1 MRTLQKGRLY
11 RLRIDMPSCACSTC
25 MRMQHIMRM
34 QHNMYL
40 LNLILVYAMSVCLL
54 ALVATPPAFPPL
66 FSSSIAL
73 AFPTGRGF

>member
-11 RLRIDMPSCACSTC
+11 RLRID
-25 MRMQHIMRM
+25 IMRM
-34 QHNMYL
+34 KHNMYL

>member
-1 MRTLQKGRLY
+1 MRALQKERLY
-11 RLRIDMPSCACSTC
+11 RLRID
-25 MRMQHIMRM
+25 IMRM

-40 LNLILVYAMSVCLL
+40 LHLILVYAMSVCLL

-73 AFPTGRGF
+73 ALPTGRGF

>member
-11 RLRIDMPSCACSTC
+11 RLRID
-25 MRMQHIMRM
+25 IMRM

-40 LNLILVYAMSVCLL
+40 LHLILVYAMSVCLL
-54 ALVATPPAFPPL
+54 APVATPPAFPPL

>member
-11 RLRIDMPSCACSTC
+11 RLRID
-25 MRMQHIMRM
+25 IMRM
-34 QHNMYL
+34 QYNMYL

-66 FSSSIAL
+66 FSSSIDL

>member
-1 MRTLQKGRLY
+1 MRALQKGRLY
-11 RLRIDMPSCACSTC
+11 RLRID
-25 MRMQHIMRM
+25 IMRM

-40 LNLILVYAMSVCLL
+40 LHLILVYAMSVCLL

-73 AFPTGRGF
+73 ALPTGRGF

>member
-11 RLRIDMPSCACSTC
+11 RLRID
-25 MRMQHIMRM
+25 IMRM

-40 LNLILVYAMSVCLL
+40 LHLILVYAMSVCLL

>member
-11 RLRIDMPSCACSTC
+11 RLRID
-25 MRMQHIMRM
+25 IMRM